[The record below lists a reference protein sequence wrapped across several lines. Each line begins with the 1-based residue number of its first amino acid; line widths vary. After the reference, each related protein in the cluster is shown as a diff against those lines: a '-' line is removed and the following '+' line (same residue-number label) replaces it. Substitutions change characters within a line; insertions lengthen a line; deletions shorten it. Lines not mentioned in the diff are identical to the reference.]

1 VILSPGDQID
11 VVSASFAVRPERLTA
26 GVAALE
32 SMGFR
37 VRLGAHALAQDGYL
51 AGADDARLAD
61 LQFALDAPDS
71 KAVWFSRGGYGV
83 ARLLDRLRFTR
94 PKLLVGHSDLT
105 VLLLRAARLQGACA
119 LHGPFVSELGEPE
132 TFHAASLADMLAGRT
147 VTLPL
152 PAGSIVVPGRAAGP
166 LVGGNLTV
174 LAHALGTP
182 FAPETRD
189 AVLLLEDVGEEA
201 YRLDRLFHHLRLAGV
216 LEGVRAVLLGS
227 LEAPPTRRA
236 FPCDRTVEDV
246 LDDVLRPLGVPVV
259 RGLPL
264 GHLAGKWTVP
274 LLGQAEVDTEAG
286 QIVFRPAA

>member
-1 VILSPGDQID
+1 
-11 VVSASFAVRPERLTA
+11 
-26 GVAALE
+26 
-32 SMGFR
+32 
-37 VRLGAHALAQDGYL
+37 
-51 AGADDARLAD
+51 
-61 LQFALDAPDS
+61 
-71 KAVWFSRGGYGV
+71 
-83 ARLLDRLRFTR
+83 
-94 PKLLVGHSDLT
+94 
-105 VLLLRAARLQGACA
+105 
-119 LHGPFVSELGEPE
+119 
-132 TFHAASLADMLAGRT
+132 
-147 VTLPL
+147 
-152 PAGSIVVPGRAAGP
+152 
-166 LVGGNLTV
+166 VGGNLTV

-216 LEGVRAVLLGS
+216 LKGVRAVLLGS

-236 FPCDRTVEDV
+236 FPGDAPSLT